1 MRARWSG
8 PRWTFTVRHRLPVPP
23 AQVIGPT
30 ALQLARD
37 GIVACTACARLRAY
51 CAEMARTRRAAFR
64 NDVYWGLPV
73 PGYGDPAARIFILGL
88 APAAHGANRT
98 GRVFTG
104 DGRGGSGDFL
114 MGALHRAGLASI
126 PTSQS
131 ADDGLVLRG
140 VFIGAAARCAPPG
153 NAPTPEE
160 VRACRR
166 HLAAEIAALPNLRVV
181 VALGKIAWD
190 AWLAFVGDHTALPR
204 PRPAFSHGAVAH
216 VAPGAAPP
224 AGLTL
229 VGCFHPSRQNT
240 HTGRVTPAMYDALF
254 AHAAAVAS
262 GDARKKK
269 KARA

>member
-8 PRWTFTVRHRLPVPP
+8 LRWTFTVRHRSPVPP
-23 AQVIGPT
+23 LQVIGPK
-30 ALQLARD
+30 ALQLART
-37 GIVACTACARLRAY
+37 GIVACTSCTRLRTY
-51 CAEMARTRRAAFR
+51 CAQVSRTRRAAYR

-73 PGYGDPAARIFILGL
+73 PGYGDPAARIYVLGL

-114 MGALHRAGLASI
+114 MAALHRAGLASI
-126 PTSQS
+126 PTSQA
-131 ADDGLVLRG
+131 ADDGLALRG

-153 NAPTPEE
+153 NKPTPEE
-160 VRACRR
+160 VAACRG
-166 HLAAEIAALPNLRVV
+166 HLAAEVAALRDLRVV

-190 AWLAFVGDHTALPR
+190 AWLAFVGDQVALPR

-240 HTGRVTPAMYDALF
+240 HTGRVTAEMYDDLF
-254 AHAAAVAS
+254 GRLRGLAGLGAW
-262 GDARKKK
+262 G
-269 KARA
+269 

>member
-8 PRWTFTVRHRLPVPP
+8 LRWTFTVRHRSPVPP
-23 AQVIGPT
+23 LQVIGPK
-30 ALQLARD
+30 ALQLARAS
-37 GIVACTACARLRAY
+37 IVACTSCTRLRTY
-51 CAEMARTRRAAFR
+51 CAEVAQTRRAAYR
-64 NDVYWGLPV
+64 NDVYWGRPV
-73 PGYGDPAARIFILGL
+73 PGYGDPAARLYVLGL

-126 PTSQS
+126 PTSQD
-131 ADDGLVLRG
+131 ANDGLALRG

-166 HLAAEIAALPNLRVV
+166 HLAAEVAALPDLRVV

-190 AWLAFVGDHTALPR
+190 AWLAFVGEDAPLPR
-204 PRPAFSHGAVAH
+204 PRPAFSHGAIAR

-240 HTGRVTPAMYDALF
+240 HTGRVTPAMYDDVFGRVRGLAGL
-254 AHAAAVAS
+254 
-262 GDARKKK
+262 GARGLG
-269 KARA
+269 ARG